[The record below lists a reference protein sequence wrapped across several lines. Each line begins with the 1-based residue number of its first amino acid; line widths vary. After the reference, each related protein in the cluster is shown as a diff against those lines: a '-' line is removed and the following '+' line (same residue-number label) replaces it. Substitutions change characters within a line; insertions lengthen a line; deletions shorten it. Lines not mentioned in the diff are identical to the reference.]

1 MLRRQ
6 VFLIGQLLGFISM
19 SGIGLARQEFKAQ
32 VIDSNIAIGYGV
44 AIGDVDG
51 DGKLDVLLADQKQF
65 VWYQNP
71 SWTRHVMVENLT
83 ELDNVCIA
91 ARDIDGDGKVD
102 VAVGARWNPGDTE
115 KSGSVHYLHPGPDR
129 TKPWKPVELVHEPV
143 VHRMRW
149 VRAGLNKFVLVVA
162 PLHGR
167 GNIDGNGQG
176 VRLLAYVP
184 PAKPEIEPW
193 NTTVLDDQ
201 LHVTHNFDVASTESH
216 GEKVSEEIFYLGKE
230 GALRITNQNDH
241 WVKKL
246 LPDVQGGG
254 EIRMGRLSRN
264 VSFLATVEPFHG
276 DKLVVYEY
284 LKGDLLQSP
293 RRQVIDENLAQ
304 GHGLATGDFQG
315 IGSDQIVVG
324 WRNPNAEGKVG
335 IKIFRWNSDADGK
348 SELPTGHWHGSWL
361 DENGIACEDL
371 QSADLDADGDLDIVA
386 SGRST
391 HNLKIYWNQR

>member
-1 MLRRQ
+1 
-6 VFLIGQLLGFISM
+6 
-19 SGIGLARQEFKAQ
+19 
-32 VIDSNIAIGYGV
+32 
-44 AIGDVDG
+44 
-51 DGKLDVLLADQKQF
+51 
-65 VWYQNP
+65 
-71 SWTRHVMVENLT
+71 
-83 ELDNVCIA
+83 
-91 ARDIDGDGKVD
+91 
-102 VAVGARWNPGDTE
+102 
-115 KSGSVHYLHPGPDR
+115 
-129 TKPWKPVELVHEPV
+129 
-143 VHRMRW
+143 MRW